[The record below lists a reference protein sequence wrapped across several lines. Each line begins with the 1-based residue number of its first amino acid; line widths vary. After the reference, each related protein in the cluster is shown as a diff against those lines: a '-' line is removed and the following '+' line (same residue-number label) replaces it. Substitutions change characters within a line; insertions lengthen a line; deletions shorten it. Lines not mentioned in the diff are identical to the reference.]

1 MHVKSLLQLCV
12 KLTIVLLLSSPINLL
27 AATTAAT
34 IAPSPIGSIFKILL
48 GLTVVLLVMAAIT
61 WVLKRMM
68 PGAGGQHSVIKVVGG
83 VSVGTRER
91 VVVVEVAGRWLVVG
105 VAAGQVNAIANLDK
119 DSNMPVSVSYTHLDV
134 YKRQPP
140 YSAQQAAGATHLLNQ
155 HKQPIEKH
163 TRSDGLKQD
172 KDKIQAAEATEE
184 MMQLALLSVPVE
196 EKGQAQ
202 DKIAT
207 NSNIESVNNQ
217 QNEQVTAS
225 VLAVMNPVETVNR
238 QNSGADV
245 EIGIEQVKVDSSACL
260 LYTSRCV

>member
-119 DSNMPVSVSYTHLDV
+119 DSNMLGESIQNI
-134 YKRQPP
+134 QPP
-140 YSAQQAAGATHLLNQ
+140 IEDNRHSLN
-155 HKQPIEKH
+155 
-163 TRSDGLKQD
+163 TDGLTTAFPPKFSQWLKNS
-172 KDKIQAAEATEE
+172 KDKLAEHSHA
-184 MMQLALLSVPVE
+184 
-196 EKGQAQ
+196 K
-202 DKIAT
+202 K
-207 NSNIESVNNQ
+207 
-217 QNEQVTAS
+217 
-225 VLAVMNPVETVNR
+225 
-238 QNSGADV
+238 
-245 EIGIEQVKVDSSACL
+245 
-260 LYTSRCV
+260 